1 MKKLFSL
8 SLMLFL
14 FHAAVAQRWD
24 QNINSPVL
32 MLNNKHQLPIKMDN
46 EKNIQDNTDMESRA
60 KDDTISIRVGN
71 HDWYSSTNFDPAWAN
86 RFQTV
91 LDSVRIATGMKGASL
106 AVQVPGQG
114 LLTCVSGISSPGVPV
129 TKERRF
135 GIMSNT
141 KLFIAVV
148 LAKLQEQGILSLDD
162 HLYQWLPT
170 YPHVDSTVTIRQLLS
185 HHLRVQP
192 GQRGRIIALN
202 GTRDGRMVLCPI

>member
-8 SLMLFL
+8 VLLLFL
-14 FHAAVAQRWD
+14 VYSAIAQRWD

-46 EKNIQDNTDMESRA
+46 EKNIQVNTDMESRA

-71 HDWYSSTNFDPAWAN
+71 HDWYSSTNFDPTWAN
-86 RFQTV
+86 RFQIV

-106 AVQVPGQG
+106 AVMVPGQG
-114 LLTCVSGISSPGVPV
+114 VLTCVSGISSPGVPV
-129 TKERRF
+129 TRERRF

-170 YPHVDSTVTIRQLLS
+170 YPLVDSTVTIRQLLS

-192 GQRGRIIALN
+192 GQRGRIIALI
-202 GTRDGRMVLCPI
+202 GTRDGRMVLCLI